1 LNYLSF
7 LVDDLSLHY
16 YQAEL
21 LLSSLS
27 QFTSFKK
34 NKIMVHCT
42 TRVNDEFLF
51 FLKENNYDYKIIEPY
66 LDGKYC
72 NKLQQLSSFAFLTEK
87 DAVFLVDADTFFL
100 ADPSLDFSSK
110 IGGKVVDAPNPPL
123 KVLTQIFNEAK
134 LSFPKIVPTD
144 WVMENA
150 YTFETNFNGGFYYV
164 PGKHV
169 LEVDKHWKKWASWLY
184 AKRLDLFETKAQQ
197 IHVDQVSFSM
207 MLSDLNLDYQVV
219 SSNNNVPIHRETKQR
234 LFDNTKEVSMVH
246 YHRSLNYFGL
256 LSTKL
261 SINPTVDRAIEK
273 INSSIRQKKAF
284 SFYREFNKSFI
295 ILPKKTEETQK
306 FEEKF
311 LKLWGAN
318 NDKLELILHA
328 GTPKTAT
335 TTLQFFLD
343 EESCNL
349 LEQNILYPKKYSNTH
364 APKHQWLVTL
374 LKNGDFKTLFSY
386 LEEIILEAKNKDVR
400 TIFLSTEG
408 IFNHWWDFSNEAK
421 EVLRIIAVYCNV
433 KLYIT
438 FRSPKSFLESFYKQN
453 LKNPQNSA
461 AECYGKD
468 LSFEEML
475 KDDWFVKHIDYL
487 GFIQECEM
495 LFGKNNIE
503 LFTYSSTTI
512 IDDILEKLN
521 VTIKF
526 KKEDKKNVG
535 QSSIGVELLKVINR
549 YNINSKDKREL
560 VGLLQKMDPILNQYL
575 SLSIVEHGVEKID
588 ELFSLEAKKLKED
601 YNLFFKK

>member
-1 LNYLSF
+1 MNYLSF
-7 LVDDLSLHY
+7 LVDDLPLHY
-16 YQAEL
+16 YQSEL
-21 LLSSLS
+21 LLFSLNK
-27 QFTSFKK
+27 FTSFKK
-34 NKIMVHCT
+34 NNILIHCT
-42 TRVNDEFLF
+42 TRVNEAFLL
-51 FLKENNYDYKIIEPY
+51 FLRENNYRYKVVEPY
-66 LDGKYC
+66 LDEKYC
-72 NKLQQLSSFAFLTEK
+72 NKLQQLASFTNLNDD

-100 ADPSLDFSSK
+100 NDPIVNFPQK

-123 KVLTQIFNEAK
+123 GVLSKIFTNAG
-134 LSFPKIVPTD
+134 LGFPKIVQSD
-144 WVMENA
+144 WVMEDA

-169 LEVDKHWKKWASWLY
+169 LEVDKYWKKWASWLY
-184 AKRLDLFETKAQQ
+184 ERRLDLFETKAQQ

-261 SINPTVDRAIEK
+261 SINPRVDRAIEK
-273 INSSIRQKKAF
+273 INSSIRQKEVCK
-284 SFYREFNKSFI
+284 FYREFNKSFI
-295 ILPKKTEETQK
+295 TLPKKTEETQK

-311 LKLWGAN
+311 LKLWRTN
-318 NDKLELILHA
+318 NDKLELILHV
-328 GTPKTAT
+328 GTPKTGT

-343 EESCNL
+343 EEYDNL
-349 LEQNILYPKKYSNTH
+349 LQENILYPKQYLNSH
-364 APKHQWLVTL
+364 VPKHQWLVTF

-386 LEEIILEAKNKDVR
+386 LEEIILEAKSKEVR
-400 TIFLSTEG
+400 TVFLSTEG

-421 EVLRIIAVYCNV
+421 EILRIIAVYCKV

-438 FRSPKSFLESFYKQN
+438 FRDPKSFLESFYKQN

-475 KDDWFVKHIDYL
+475 KDAWFIKHIDYL

-495 LFGKNNIE
+495 LFGKTNIE
-503 LFTYSSTTI
+503 LFTYSSTI

-549 YNINSKDKREL
+549 YNINSKDKKEL
-560 VGLLQKMDPILNQYL
+560 VSLLQKMDPVLNQYL
-575 SLSIVEHGVEKID
+575 SLSIVEHSVEKID